1 MAAPGAAAP
10 GSGSAESEQKLIPR
24 RDEQLLLT
32 VACPNSCKQLGELA
46 AIGQST
52 RGTEQSWSRATH
64 TVRHVARPS
73 VTPQEQRK
81 QKGLGTTNQLPAALS
96 PEN

>member
-10 GSGSAESEQKLIPR
+10 GSGSAESKQKLMAR

-52 RGTEQSWSRATH
+52 RGAEQSWSCATHSAARGLSQRNAPRATKAERA
-64 TVRHVARPS
+64 RH
-73 VTPQEQRK
+73 
-81 QKGLGTTNQLPAALS
+81 N
-96 PEN
+96 